1 MLVPIFYFDNDG
13 FFAYEGK
20 AQQTKGGSV
29 LMPQNATQVAP
40 DQKKLSD
47 HFAHWNENGKQWEYF
62 KKPATAA
69 DFVGIKVSHKS
80 QTAHDQELR
89 QIIQDVTKDSTDYRL
104 VRGSEEEGLWWGVE
118 KIPEKT
124 QEEKDL
130 EVAKQEEQEILQKLR
145 ETDYIAI
152 KIAEGAVE
160 EDEKERYEEI
170 KAQRKEWRDQV
181 NALRT
186 SQQTLTAKIAEQNA

>member
-47 HFAHWNENGKQWEYF
+47 HFAHWNEDGKQWEYF

-118 KIPEKT
+118 KIPEKS
-124 QEEKDL
+124 QDEKDL
-130 EVAKQEEQEILQKLR
+130 EQAKSDEQKALSYLR
-145 ETDYIAI
+145 STDYVAV
-152 KIAEGAVE
+152 KIAEGVATKE
-160 EDEKERYEEI
+160 EYADVLEKRAAAREEI
-170 KAQRKEWRDQV
+170 
-181 NALRT
+181 NALRA
-186 SQQTLTAKIAEQNA
+186 SQDVLAAKIKEAKA

>member
-124 QEEKDL
+124 QDEKDL
-130 EVAKQEEQEILQKLR
+130 EQAKADEQKALAYLR
-145 ETDYIAI
+145 STDYVAV
-152 KIAEGAVE
+152 KIAEGVATTE
-160 EDEKERYEEI
+160 EYSEVLKKRAEAREE
-170 KAQRKEWRDQV
+170 V
-181 NALRT
+181 NALRA
-186 SQQTLTAKIAEQNA
+186 SQQELTAKIAEDKA

>member
-47 HFAHWNENGKQWEYF
+47 HFAHWNEDGKQWEYF

-80 QTAHDQELR
+80 QTVHDQELR

-124 QEEKDL
+124 QDEKDL
-130 EVAKQEEQEILQKLR
+130 EQAKSDEQKALSYLR
-145 ETDYIAI
+145 STDYVAV
-152 KIAEGAVE
+152 KIAEGVATKE
-160 EDEKERYEEI
+160 EYADVLEKRAAAREEI
-170 KAQRKEWRDQV
+170 
-181 NALRT
+181 NALRA
-186 SQQTLTAKIAEQNA
+186 SQDVLAAKIEEAKA

>member
-47 HFAHWNENGKQWEYF
+47 HFAHWNEDGKQWEYF

-124 QEEKDL
+124 QDEKDL
-130 EVAKQEEQEILQKLR
+130 EKAKADEQTALSYLR
-145 ETDYIAI
+145 STDYVAV
-152 KIAEGAVE
+152 KIAEGVATT
-160 EDEKERYEEI
+160 DEYADVLEKRAAAREEI
-170 KAQRKEWRDQV
+170 
-181 NALRT
+181 NALRA
-186 SQQTLTAKIAEQNA
+186 SQAVLSAKIEEAKA

>member
-47 HFAHWNENGKQWEYF
+47 HFAHWNEDGKQWEYF
-62 KKPATAA
+62 NKPATAA

-80 QTAHDQELR
+80 QTVHDQELR

-118 KIPEKT
+118 KIPEKS
-124 QEEKDL
+124 QDEKDL
-130 EVAKQEEQEILQKLR
+130 EQAKSDEQTALAYLR
-145 ETDYIAI
+145 STDYVAV
-152 KIAEGAVE
+152 KIAEGVATKE
-160 EDEKERYEEI
+160 EYADVLEKRAAAREEI
-170 KAQRKEWRDQV
+170 
-181 NALRT
+181 NALRA
-186 SQQTLTAKIAEQNA
+186 SQDVLAAKIKEVKA

>member
-47 HFAHWNENGKQWEYF
+47 HFAHWNEDGKQWEYF

-80 QTAHDQELR
+80 QTVHDQELR

-118 KIPEKT
+118 KIPEKS
-124 QEEKDL
+124 QDEKDL
-130 EVAKQEEQEILQKLR
+130 EQAKSDEQTALAYLR
-145 ETDYIAI
+145 STDYVAV
-152 KIAEGAVE
+152 KIAEGVATKE
-160 EDEKERYEEI
+160 EYADVLEKRAAAREEI
-170 KAQRKEWRDQV
+170 
-181 NALRT
+181 NALRA
-186 SQQTLTAKIAEQNA
+186 SQDVLAAKIKEVKA